1 MGLIRL
7 RAELADEDI
16 SIKMNEATMKQ
27 PAEGLEKVFVGRNGM
42 EAHFVRG
49 LLDAEGIR
57 AEVLGEMLDAARGD
71 IPFTS
76 DSMPGV
82 WVRGGEAARA
92 REVIAEY
99 ERRKRP
105 GAGPGLAGSEWI
117 CPGCGEKI
125 EEQFDQCWNCQAMRE
140 GH

>member
-1 MGLIRL
+1 M
-7 RAELADEDI
+7 
-16 SIKMNEATMKQ
+16 SQST
-27 PAEGLEKVFVGRNGM
+27 EGLERVFVGQNAM

-71 IPFTS
+71 IPFTA
-76 DSMPGV
+76 DSMPAV

-99 ERRKRP
+99 ERRKRQ
-105 GAGPGLAGSEWI
+105 GAGPGLAGGEWV

-125 EEQFDQCWNCQAMRE
+125 EEQFDQCWNCQTMRE
-140 GH
+140 GQ